1 MGLSQWLYRP
11 ESDINVPWD
20 KAVLFSFL
28 FPASKNT
35 WNTNS
40 FLSSRNDN
48 VNSEPQKLKSVL
60 NNPFLTKDTNSQRP
74 PLSPSHFTSFLNII
88 FNSFVVHTVRAV
100 KVKVAQSCPTL
111 LRPHGLYSPW
121 NSAGQNTRV
130 GRLSHSYGRVEWIYK
145 FKLLVFWTHFCN
157 SEFLKMRT
165 WSLVHWSWYF
175 STKRVTQI
183 SSYNLHL

>member
-11 ESDINVPWD
+11 ESDINVHWD

-60 NNPFLTKDTNSQRP
+60 NNPFLTKDTLTPKDLLCLHLISLP
-74 PLSPSHFTSFLNII
+74 FWTSFLIHLWYI
-88 FNSFVVHTVRAV
+88 QQEQWKWKSLSRVQLFCDPTDYTVHGILQARILDWVAFPTVM
-100 KVKVAQSCPTL
+100 
-111 LRPHGLYSPW
+111 
-121 NSAGQNTRV
+121 
-130 GRLSHSYGRVEWIYK
+130 VEWNAYI
-145 FKLLVFWTHFCN
+145 
-157 SEFLKMRT
+157 
-165 WSLVHWSWYF
+165 
-175 STKRVTQI
+175 
-183 SSYNLHL
+183 NLNY